1 MTARVVSGDRAIV
14 IAKLVKAGRTTEI
27 QAPTAPRAPTVRPAQ
42 GWVTEQT
49 CATATPAKAHMDVET
64 AWRVAQASYVRTV
77 TCQQQMDQAM
87 GAPVSV
93 ISVRLQ

>member
-1 MTARVVSGDRAIV
+1 MTTARVVCGDRAIAT
-14 IAKLVKAGRTTEI
+14 AKLAKAGRTTE
-27 QAPTAPRAPTVRPAQ
+27 APTALRAPTVRPAQ

-64 AWRVAQASYVRTV
+64 AWRAAQASYVRTV